1 MRLSLEAEPDEQ
13 EERVS
18 RQPPSSRCSSR
29 LRRRLRKLSAPAGG
43 VVFGYHNVPVLGEND
58 RRSHVVREV
67 RDDEAATV
75 RRIFEMATAGVG
87 LKTIA
92 MALHADGVRS
102 PRAHEGRQRSWA
114 PSSIRTVLFDVL
126 YKGDVLWGRTKK
138 RDAWGRR
145 KQRGRPT
152 SEWVVTKLD
161 RLRIVNDEVWAN
173 GHDSLRTRQKSFGLK
188 RALPRLAVSRD
199 SKYLLSGFV
208 RCGVCGGSIVQSWQ
222 ALKSVYRCWYNWSR
236 GPAVCTNTLTVPR
249 TTPT

>member
-1 MRLSLEAEPDEQ
+1 MCGSALRQSQTNRKNAS
-13 EERVS
+13 RVS
-18 RQPPSSRCSSR
+18 HPSSRCSSR

-43 VVFGYHNVPVLGEND
+43 VVFGYRNVPVLGEND

-126 YKGDVLWGRTKK
+126 YKGDVLWGAPRSGTPG
-138 RDAWGRR
+138 AVASSAGV
-145 KQRGRPT
+145 RP
-152 SEWVVTKLD
+152 
-161 RLRIVNDEVWAN
+161 
-173 GHDSLRTRQKSFGLK
+173 
-188 RALPRLAVSRD
+188 VS
-199 SKYLLSGFV
+199 G
-208 RCGVCGGSIVQSWQ
+208 
-222 ALKSVYRCWYNWSR
+222 WSR
-236 GPAVCTNTLTVPR
+236 SSTASAS
-249 TTPT
+249 